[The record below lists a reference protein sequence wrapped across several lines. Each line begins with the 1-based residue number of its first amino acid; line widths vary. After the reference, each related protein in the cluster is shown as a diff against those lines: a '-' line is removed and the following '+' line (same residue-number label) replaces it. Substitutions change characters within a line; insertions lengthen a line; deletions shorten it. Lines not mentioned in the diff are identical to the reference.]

1 MLNLFWIVVI
11 VVGLVIVYYINENYK
26 KILVKINKLSSN
38 RIDKIN
44 KRNDSEEETFKQNS
58 LAPKLLKGKELEKI
72 QPYIDRL
79 DESIKMPSVN
89 NVALMSSYGAGKS
102 TILRNF
108 ENQHDEYSY
117 LNLSLGS
124 YSTKEKEE
132 TIDNKGNKI
141 VVDLNEKLENS
152 LVKQMIYREKKSKLP
167 YSRFKK
173 INSISKVKIFTFL
186 ILEFFSIISF
196 LFLKDFLKLQSMLK
210 VRFYFISENMGS
222 INFIC
227 YFVFLLGI
235 FFILYITTDTIL
247 KQFKLS
253 KLSVGNIAIEGNENS
268 ISYFN
273 KYIDEILYYF
283 EINKF
288 NVVVIEDVDRFGT
301 IKVFE
306 HLKELNILLN
316 NSKQIN
322 RKITFIYA
330 IKEDIFSKIEEG
342 IEEHESELRTKF
354 FELIIPVIPV
364 IDGFNSRDYLIPLM
378 TIKEEMSDKEK
389 LEKELP
395 TTSVN
400 EKEVSQNQNE
410 EKVEVLK
417 DTVELK
423 GQYTLESDFELF
435 LSDIS
440 LHIQDLRLLNNI
452 VNEYYTFIDIHGK
465 ISESFDKKRLFS
477 LITLK
482 NLVPSAY
489 TDLQKSVGLL
499 YKALATDKYDGN
511 LIFTVNQ
518 DLEKMEEELKVIQK
532 DMQINKIKEAKLFF
546 FEEGG
551 SSRDKIYTNN
561 QWIELS
567 QIKIDMLEKIISE
580 ETDNQL
586 KVNPESGSS
595 FFVDIDKLVAQI
607 KEPSSMLQKKNND
620 TNLEIKEL
628 RNKLGIFQR
637 LSLQDKLN
645 EYPELV
651 DKLFVIS
658 EGEIEKDIPEK
669 DFFLFLVSNG
679 YLAEDYSSYL
689 SIFYEGTTLTAND
702 KNLLVKLKSNQSIGF
717 EEEIF
722 DSSIMVKNL
731 SIKDFERRG
740 ILNANMLLYLFSNEY
755 KDKYNIRDSVLYNW
769 FNQNEE
775 IYLEQLEVMIN
786 KEDNAK
792 LINKMVE
799 QFSIKFFI
807 KSKDSMKS
815 NLVNLILS
823 STINEKDYFET
834 NNDKLLFTTL
844 NSPYYQ
850 NEPEPIAKYLIKE
863 NILARPNFFKE
874 VEEYI
879 NKKKLIEKLGIFNS
893 NNKTY
898 EDARI
903 YFEDIDMKDLN
914 SSEFDLFIELQ
925 LFAYNT
931 EMLSSIINFDDDTE
945 VKKISYANIL
955 KMKNDKFTTIIQ
967 GNLDVFIKDIFLNLD
982 VLSETEESFIE
993 MLNLYDEES
1002 SNNVRYKELIKII
1015 NVQVEDLSKI
1025 ENETLWNLIFEYRKH
1040 KLNWKNLMTFK
1051 RSEKV
1056 DLEYIRKVFN
1066 DSSSVPELQTDY
1078 LLLDDSTKSKANSL
1092 LKDLVDKNVVDVNK
1106 ENIGILDFS
1115 KYDAFNLSREEAQ
1128 ILIEHKLVIFDLE
1141 TINEF
1146 REIELK
1152 AEVLLN
1158 YQDEYI
1164 ENSDKVLLVVE
1175 EMIKLVKGW
1184 NKSDIVRLID
1194 VLFDKEYDEL
1204 FQSEEFIN
1212 TLLSEQIKVTDEQI
1226 NKLIRLNSEIQT
1238 VQEYFLFNMAEGIL
1252 EKDTISNTLNTIYHT
1267 SITTLSPEN
1276 FEVIFNTK
1284 LDSEQFVNILN
1295 FTFRHTGYSSKDY
1308 KKIEGWLGK
1317 QNSPFNEL
1325 FIDGRMRE
1333 VFVERNSE
1341 IETLLENLKTVGI
1354 VSSYKQ
1360 KEENLLSV
1368 YVKRNKPIKEEVKK
1382 MLLNSND

>member
-1 MLNLFWIVVI
+1 MNLLNLFWIVLI
-11 VVGLVIVYYINENYK
+11 VVGLVIVYYINKNYK
-26 KILVKINKLSSN
+26 KILVKIKKLSSD

-44 KRNDSEEETFKQNS
+44 KRVDSEEEMFKQNS

-79 DESIKMPSVN
+79 DESVRMPNVN

-108 ENQHDEYSY
+108 ENQHDEYNY

-141 VVDLNEKLENS
+141 VIDLNEKLENS

-173 INSISKVKIFTFL
+173 INSISKVKVFTFL
-186 ILEFFSIISF
+186 ILEFFSVISF

-210 VRFYFISENMGS
+210 VRFHFTSENMGS

-227 YFVFLLGI
+227 YLVFLLGI
-235 FFILYITTDTIL
+235 FFILYIIIDTIL

-253 KLSVGNIAIEGNENS
+253 KLSVGNISIEGNENS

-378 TIKEEMSDKEK
+378 IIKEEMSEKEK
-389 LEKELP
+389 LEKKLP
-395 TTSVN
+395 ITSVN

-410 EKVEVLK
+410 EKVEVRK
-417 DTVELK
+417 ETIELK

-452 VNEYYTFIDIHGK
+452 VNEYYTFIDVHGK

-499 YKALATDKYDGN
+499 YKALATDEYDGN

-518 DLEKMEEELKVIQK
+518 DLEKLEEELQVIQK
-532 DMQINKIKEAKLFF
+532 DMQINKSKEAKLFF
-546 FEEGG
+546 FEEGA
-551 SSRDKIYTNN
+551 SSKDKIYTNN

-580 ETDNQL
+580 EIDNQL
-586 KVNPESGSS
+586 MLNPKSGST
-595 FFVDIDKLVAQI
+595 FTIDTDRLAARI
-607 KEPSSMLQKKNND
+607 KEPSSTLQKKVND
-620 TNLEIKEL
+620 KNIEIKEL
-628 RNKLGIFQR
+628 RNRLGIFQR

-645 EYPELV
+645 EYPKLA

-658 EGEIEKDIPEK
+658 DGEVEKDIPEK

-702 KNLLVKLKSNQSIGF
+702 KNLLVKLKSNQSIDF

-755 KDKYNIRDSVLYNW
+755 EDKYNIRDSVLYNW

-775 IYLEQLEVMIN
+775 VYLEQLEVMIN
-786 KEDNAK
+786 KKDNAK
-792 LINKMVE
+792 LIYKMVE
-799 QFSIKFFI
+799 QFSIEFFI

-815 NLVNLILS
+815 DLVNLILS

-844 NSPYYQ
+844 NRPYYQ

-874 VEEYI
+874 VEKYI
-879 NKKKLIEKLGIFNS
+879 NKKKLIAKLGSFNS
-893 NNKTY
+893 NNTTY

-914 SSEFDLFIELQ
+914 SSEFDLFIELK

-931 EMLSSIINFDDDTE
+931 EMLSSIINFDDETE

-955 KMKNDKFTTIIQ
+955 EMKNDKFTTIIQ
-967 GNLDVFIKDIFLNLD
+967 DNLDVFIRDIFLNLD
-982 VLSETEESFIE
+982 LLSETEESFIE

-1002 SNNVRYKELIKII
+1002 SINVRYKELIKII

-1025 ENETLWNLIFEYRKH
+1025 ENETLWNHIFEYRKY
-1040 KLNWKNLMTFK
+1040 KLNWKNLMTFN

-1056 DLEYIRKVFN
+1056 DLEYVRKIFN
-1066 DSSSVPELQTDY
+1066 DSSSISELQTDY
-1078 LLLDDSTKSKANSL
+1078 LLLDDETKSKVSFL
-1092 LKDLVDKNVVDVNK
+1092 LKDLVGKNEINVNEK
-1106 ENIGILDFS
+1106 NIGVLGFS
-1115 KYDAFNLSREEAQ
+1115 KYDAFNLKTEEAKL
-1128 ILIEHKLVIFDLE
+1128 LIKHDLVIFDIE

-1146 REIELK
+1146 REIGLK

-1158 YQDEYI
+1158 YQHEYI
-1164 ENSDKVLLVVE
+1164 ENSDKILLVVE

-1184 NKSDIVRLID
+1184 NKSDIIRLID
-1194 VLFDKEYDEL
+1194 VLFDKEFNEL
-1204 FQSEEFIN
+1204 LQSEEFIN
-1212 TLLSEQIKVTDEQI
+1212 TLLTEKIKVTDEQM
-1226 NKLIRLNSEIQT
+1226 NTLIRLNSEIKT
-1238 VQEYFLFNMAEGIL
+1238 VKEYFLFNMAEGVL
-1252 EKDTISNTLNTIYHT
+1252 NEDTISNTLHTIYNT
-1267 SITTLSPEN
+1267 AIETLTPEN
-1276 FEVIFNTK
+1276 FGVIFNTK

-1295 FTFRHTGYSSKDY
+1295 FAFRHIGYTTKDY
-1308 KKIEGWLGK
+1308 KMIEGWLGK
-1317 QNSPFNEL
+1317 QDSPFNEL

-1333 VFVERNSE
+1333 VFVEQNSE
-1341 IETLLENLKTVGI
+1341 TETLLENLKTVGI

-1368 YVKRNKPIKEEVKK
+1368 YVKRNKPSKEMK
-1382 MLLNSND
+1382 N